1 MSVEGPPQAGRPL
14 MTMPVIVGIL
24 LAGGSASRFGGGKL
38 AAQLPD
44 GTQVGVAALKH
55 LAVAVDSVIA
65 VVRPGD
71 DVIADAFA
79 AHGARVSVCPNASDG
94 MGASLSWGVRSAPVA
109 TGWIIALADMP
120 WIAPETIARVATA
133 LRQGAVLAAP
143 RHQDTRGHPVG
154 VAACY
159 YAELAALSGDEG
171 AKRLLA
177 ANADAV
183 RCIDVSDAGILRDI
197 DTPAD
202 LIAAAPE

>member
-1 MSVEGPPQAGRPL
+1 
-14 MTMPVIVGIL
+14 MTMPVVVGIL

-44 GTQVGVAALKH
+44 GTQVGVAALKN

-120 WIAPETIARVATA
+120 WIDPDTIARVATA
-133 LRQGAVLAAP
+133 LRQGALLAAP
-143 RHQDTRGHPVG
+143 RHPGHARASRRGCGDATTPNSPRFPATKERNACSPQTRMPFV
-154 VAACY
+154 V
-159 YAELAALSGDEG
+159 
-171 AKRLLA
+171 
-177 ANADAV
+177 V
-183 RCIDVSDAGILRDI
+183 DVSDAGILRDI

-202 LIAAAPE
+202 LISAARE